1 MLISV
6 VVPNNG
12 RDIRQIKE
20 CVKGMAGVELIEVDL
35 GFERSVQRNI
45 GIDRARGE
53 YILILDSDQI
63 ATPALLYECMET
75 MRENPDVAGLYIPE
89 QIIGKD
95 WFTRLRNF
103 ERRFYTGTVIDCVRF
118 VRKPCLAFD
127 ESMSGPEDA
136 DWDIR
141 IGGKRMITNFPL
153 YHHDNITLMDYIK
166 KKSYY
171 VPGQKVFADKHP
183 KAKVLS
189 LKYRCVT
196 VFIENGK
203 WKMLAKHPI
212 MAVKLMGLI
221 ALRGVIYLW
230 PR

>member
-12 RDIRQIKE
+12 RDISAIKE
-20 CVKGMAGVELIEVDL
+20 CVKNMAGVELIEVDL

-45 GIDRARGE
+45 GIDQARGE
-53 YILILDSDQI
+53 YILILDSDQVV
-63 ATPALLYECMET
+63 TPALLYECVET

-118 VRKPCLAFD
+118 VRRPCLAFD
-127 ESMSGPEDA
+127 VDITGPEDA

-183 KAKVLS
+183 
-189 LKYRCVT
+189 
-196 VFIENGK
+196 
-203 WKMLAKHPI
+203 
-212 MAVKLMGLI
+212 
-221 ALRGVIYLW
+221 
-230 PR
+230 